1 MAQEFIIVGD
11 VYILGGSARLKITV
25 SQDGLP
31 VDGINPTVTIV
42 RDRDNRAANFVLSQF
57 APVTPVTISGPN
69 FRTGM
74 TALGLG
80 TYYYDFDPNDFDSS
94 LEEVYTVIYRYDT
107 APDQFIEEN
116 EFTFTNSLAG
126 KLSTGFGLL
135 PRYLNVLRNT
145 PTKIS
150 YLAMP
155 GQTDVKVSVYD
166 PFGNLLVAGATMAE
180 LGSTGVYSF
189 LFTGRV
195 DGDYTIIGSEATNG
209 SKDAY
214 LLTIGGDS
222 DRLKRIES
230 LLLSLNLKAPSVGPC
245 ER

>member
-1 MAQEFIIVGD
+1 MAQKFVIVGD
-11 VYILGGSARLKITV
+11 VYILGGTARLKITV
-25 SQDGLP
+25 SNDGLP

-42 RDRDNRAANFVLSQF
+42 RDSDNRAANFVLNQF
-57 APVTPVTISGPN
+57 APTTPITISGSN

-74 TALGLG
+74 TAIGLG
-80 TYYYDFDPNDFDSS
+80 TYYYDFDPEDFGST

-107 APDQFIEEN
+107 APNQFIEEN

-135 PRYLNVLRNT
+135 PRYLNVRINT
-145 PTKIS
+145 PTRIS

-155 GQTDVKVSVYD
+155 GQTDVKISIYN
-166 PFGNLLVAGATMAE
+166 PFNTLLVAGATMAE
-180 LGSTGVYSF
+180 LGNTGVYSF
-189 LFTGRV
+189 LFTGTV
-195 DGDYTIIGSEATNG
+195 DGDYVVIGSEATNG

>member
-1 MAQEFIIVGD
+1 MVQKFITVGD
-11 VYILGGSARLKITV
+11 VYMLGGTARLKITI
-25 SQDGLP
+25 SHDGLP
-31 VDGINPTVTIV
+31 VDGIHPTVTIV
-42 RDRDNRAANFVLSQF
+42 RDRDNYAVDFVLSEF
-57 APVTPVTISGPN
+57 APTTPLIISGPN

-74 TALGLG
+74 NALGLG
-80 TYYYDFDPNDFDSS
+80 TYYYDFDPKDFDSS
-94 LEEVYTVIYRYDT
+94 LEEVYTVIYKYDT
-107 APDQFIEEN
+107 SPNQFITES
-116 EFTFTNSLAG
+116 EFTMTNSLAG

-155 GQTDVKVSVYD
+155 GQDDVKVSVYD
-166 PFGNLLVAGATMAE
+166 PFGNLLIASATMRE
-180 LGSTGVYSF
+180 LDDTGVYSF

-195 DGDYTIIGSEATNG
+195 DGDYVVIGSEETNG

-214 LLTIGGDS
+214 LLTIGGDA

-230 LLLSLNLKAPSVGPC
+230 LLLSANLKAPSVGPC
-245 ER
+245 DR